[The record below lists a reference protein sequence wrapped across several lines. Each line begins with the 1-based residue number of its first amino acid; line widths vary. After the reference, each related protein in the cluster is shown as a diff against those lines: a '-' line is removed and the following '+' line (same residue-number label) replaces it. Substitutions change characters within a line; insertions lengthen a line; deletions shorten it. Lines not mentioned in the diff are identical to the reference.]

1 MRYHRI
7 PDETIRR
14 LPIYLRGLLF
24 SSEQGRQSISSRS
37 LADFVGVNSWQ
48 IRKDFSYFGDF
59 GTRGVGYNVGKLTK
73 QIRRILK
80 LNVAQKVALVG
91 VGNLGSAVLAY
102 PGFKI
107 CGFDIAAA
115 FDINPKK
122 IGKKI
127 NKIVVEDASK
137 LWTLKK
143 RGVNI
148 AIITVPRDAAQQ
160 TADALVKAGVR
171 GILNF
176 SPCYIVVP
184 KKVKVIT
191 IDIAMDLARLPYY
204 MPAS

>member
-1 MRYHRI
+1 MRYRRI

-24 SSEQGRQSISSRS
+24 SLEKGRQSISSKY
-37 LADFVGVNSWQ
+37 LADLVGVNPWQ
-48 IRKDFSYFGDF
+48 IRKDFSYFGEF
-59 GTRGVGYNVGKLTK
+59 GTRGVGYNIDKLAK
-73 QIRRILK
+73 QIRKILK
-80 LNVAQKVALVG
+80 FDVVQKAALIG
-91 VGNLGSAVLAY
+91 VGNLGSAVLSH
-102 PGFKI
+102 PGFGI
-107 CGFDIAAA
+107 YGFDIAVA

-127 NKIVVEDASK
+127 QNIVIEDVSK

-143 RGVNI
+143 RKI
-148 AIITVPRDAAQQ
+148 KLAIIAVPRQAAQK
-160 TADALVKAGVR
+160 TANELVKAGVR

-176 SPCYIVVP
+176 CPCYIAAP

-204 MPAS
+204 IPAS